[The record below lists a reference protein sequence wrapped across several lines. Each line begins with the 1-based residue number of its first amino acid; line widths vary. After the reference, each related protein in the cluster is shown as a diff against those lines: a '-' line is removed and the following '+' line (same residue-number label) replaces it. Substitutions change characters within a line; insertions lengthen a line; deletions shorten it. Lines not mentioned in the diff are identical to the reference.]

1 MITDKQLL
9 AFTQFVGDTISKEL
23 EKTDLNSY
31 ALCYFGVCPRDA
43 KELVVRC
50 EELDYIAQTDIGY
63 RITTV

>member
-1 MITDKQLL
+1 MITDRQLF

-23 EKTDLNSY
+23 EKMALNNH
-31 ALCYFGVCPRDA
+31 ALCHFGVCPKDA

-50 EELDYIAQTDIGY
+50 EELGYIVQTDSGY